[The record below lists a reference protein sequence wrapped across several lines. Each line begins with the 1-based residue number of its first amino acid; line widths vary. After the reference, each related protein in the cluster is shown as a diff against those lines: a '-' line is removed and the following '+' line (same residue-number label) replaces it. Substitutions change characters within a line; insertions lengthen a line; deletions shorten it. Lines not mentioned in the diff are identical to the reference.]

1 MRAKILVA
9 DDEPDVLFMTAFTLR
24 QLGGFDVI
32 EARNGQEALELSEQ
46 HQPDLLVLDVQ
57 MPRMTGYEVC
67 RQVRQHAT
75 LANTPVILLSAKGQ
89 QYEVQEGHAAGAN
102 LYILKPYAPQYLV
115 EQVNRLVSSL

>member
-1 MRAKILVA
+1 MPAKILVA

-67 RQVRQHAT
+67 RQVRKHAT

-89 QYEVQEGHAAGAN
+89 QYEIQEGHEAGAT
-102 LYILKPYAPQYLV
+102 LYILKPYAPQNLV
-115 EQVNRLVSSL
+115 EQVNLLVGPA

>member
-1 MRAKILVA
+1 
-9 DDEPDVLFMTAFTLR
+9 MTAFTLR

-32 EARNGQEALELSEQ
+32 EARNGQEALELSEK

-67 RQVRQHAT
+67 RQVRKHAT

-89 QYEVQEGHAAGAN
+89 QYEIQEGHEAGAT
-102 LYILKPYAPQYLV
+102 LYILKPYAPQTLV
-115 EQVNRLVSSL
+115 EQVTLLVGSA